1 MKTKAPLTNF
11 FTAPTQH
18 EPARRQFVRSIT
30 VGALAVSAAGLTG
43 CGSDSDAIPV
53 SFLHGVASGDP
64 LSDRVILWTRLTVAS
79 TTAEIPV
86 EWELSGEATFD
97 SIVAKGVAATGS
109 DRDFTV
115 KVDATGLTPGT
126 QYFYRFRA
134 YSDLSP
140 VGKTRTLPG
149 AGVAQVKLAVFSCS
163 NYPAGYFN
171 AYAEAAKRSDF
182 DAALHL
188 GDYIDEY
195 AATGYASANAAALGR
210 VSLPAT
216 EIISLA
222 DYRVRYAQYRT
233 DPDLQALH
241 AAAPMIAV
249 WDDHEIANDTY
260 ITGAENHQPATEGD
274 FAVRKAAALQAY
286 HEWMPTRVAQA
297 DTIYR
302 SFDFGNLLSLHMLD
316 TRIVGR
322 EKQLDYAN
330 FFKTTGFDGSGFTA
344 AVGSPTRQLL
354 GSAQVSWL
362 QQKMTTSTATWQV
375 LG

>member
-1 MKTKAPLTNF
+1 
-11 FTAPTQH
+11 
-18 EPARRQFVRSIT
+18 
-30 VGALAVSAAGLTG
+30 VSAAGLTG